1 MMAHVITNRC
11 VGVKD
16 QSCVE
21 VCPVDCIHPAS
32 DLDGQEEF
40 DASPQ
45 LYIDP
50 DVCIDCGACV
60 PACPV
65 EAIFYVDDVPEE
77 YHEDIAANREFYV
90 NWAPK

>member
-1 MMAHVITNRC
+1 MAHVITQRC

-32 DLDGQEEF
+32 DLDGQEAF
-40 DASPQ
+40 DAHPQ

-50 DVCIDCGACV
+50 EVCIDCGACV
-60 PACPV
+60 PECPV
-65 EAIFYVDDVPEE
+65 EAIFYIDDLPEE
-77 YHEDIAANREFYV
+77 YHDDIAANRDFYRT
-90 NWAPK
+90 WPG

>member
-1 MMAHVITNRC
+1 MAHVITGLC
-11 VGVKD
+11 GDTKD

-32 DLDGQEEF
+32 HLDGDLRYQE
-40 DASPQ
+40 APQ

-50 DVCIDCGACV
+50 DTCIDCGACV

-65 EAIFYVDDVPEE
+65 GAIMMAEELSADDQKYIAINAE
-77 YHEDIAANREFYV
+77 YFSRGV
-90 NWAPK
+90 R